1 MHCIAALVFAFVYVT
16 HTRAAFNTHTRF
28 HLYVRLTEETRALGL
43 VVCRGTQVM
52 VIAPVNGT
60 EVYAARN
67 AKVQAQVEKEAAEA
81 AAKAAEAADA
91 EDDAV
96 PPAADEKPVE

>member
-1 MHCIAALVFAFVYVT
+1 M
-16 HTRAAFNTHTRF
+16 
-28 HLYVRLTEETRALGL
+28 
-43 VVCRGTQVM
+43 
-52 VIAPVNGT
+52 NGT

-96 PPAADEKPVE
+96 PPAADETPVE